1 MRVAGGDIGSSG
13 VLTSRIT
20 MLGTRFFL
28 AWAMI
33 LPSLA
38 LAFWI
43 IGYPIYDVVM
53 SATHEVNRFGQLRD
67 FVGTGNFS
75 TLAADPI
82 FWGSL
87 QRTFVWTATVVGG
100 TLVISLPVA
109 MILNDDFHGR
119 GVMRVIIMLP
129 WAVSLTMT
137 AIVWRWSLNGQYG
150 MLNETLKDLGVINQS
165 IEWLA
170 TSTTAFPIE
179 IAIGILVSIPFTTT
193 VFLGGLSSLPGDIYE
208 AARIDGASAW
218 QRFQYLTLPLLRP
231 FINIA
236 LVLNIIH
243 VFNSFPI
250 IWVLTEGDPANSTD
264 ILVTY
269 LYKLAFRYGRIG
281 DAAAMSLVMFA
292 VLLVFTIIYA
302 RMAMREN
309 KAAAA

>member
-1 MRVAGGDIGSSG
+1 MIAG
-13 VLTSRIT
+13 SRT
-20 MLGTRFFL
+20 
-28 AWAMI
+28 AWAMV
-33 LPSLA
+33 LPSLL

-53 SATHEVNRFGQLRD
+53 AATHEVNRFGKLRD
-67 FVGTGNFS
+67 FVGFGNFA

-87 QRTFVWTATVVGG
+87 WRTLVWTVGVVGG
-100 TLVISLPVA
+100 TILLSLPIA
-109 MILNDDFHGR
+109 LILNDDFHGR

-137 AIVWRWSLNGQYG
+137 AIVWTWSLDGQYG
-150 MLNETLKDLGVINQS
+150 MVNETLQDLGLLARPV
-165 IEWLA
+165 EWLA
-170 TSTTAFPIE
+170 TARIAFPVE
-179 IAIGILVSIPFTTT
+179 ILVGILVSIPFTTT

-208 AARIDGASAW
+208 AARIDGANAW
-218 QRFQYLTLPLLRP
+218 QRFTRLTMPLLKS
-231 FINIA
+231 FFNIA

-250 IWVLTEGDPANSTD
+250 IWVMTKGDPANSTD

-281 DAAAMSLVMFA
+281 DAAAMSLIMFMI
-292 VLLVFTIIYA
+292 LLAFTIVYA
-302 RMAMREN
+302 RMMMRSQD
-309 KAAAA
+309 AHRG

>member
-1 MRVAGGDIGSSG
+1 MV
-13 VLTSRIT
+13 
-20 MLGTRFFL
+20 
-28 AWAMI
+28 
-33 LPSLA
+33 LPSLL

-53 SATHEVNRFGQLRD
+53 AATHEVNRFGKLRD
-67 FVGTGNFS
+67 FVGFGNFA

-87 QRTFVWTATVVGG
+87 WRTLVWTVGVVGG
-100 TLVISLPVA
+100 TILLSLPIA
-109 MILNDDFHGR
+109 LILNDDFHGR

-137 AIVWRWSLNGQYG
+137 AIVWTWSLDGQYG
-150 MLNETLKDLGVINQS
+150 MVNETLQDIGLLARPV
-165 IEWLA
+165 EWLA
-170 TSTTAFPIE
+170 TAGIAFPVE
-179 IAIGILVSIPFTTT
+179 ILVGILVSIPFTTT

-208 AARIDGASAW
+208 AARIDGANAW
-218 QRFQYLTLPLLRP
+218 QRFTRLTMPLLKS
-231 FINIA
+231 FFNIA

-250 IWVLTEGDPANSTD
+250 IWVMTKGDPANSTD

-281 DAAAMSLVMFA
+281 DAAAMSLIMFMI
-292 VLLVFTIIYA
+292 LLAFTIVYA
-302 RMAMREN
+302 RMMMRSQD
-309 KAAAA
+309 AHHG

>member
-1 MRVAGGDIGSSG
+1 MRRSLLPWV
-13 VLTSRIT
+13 
-20 MLGTRFFL
+20 
-28 AWAMI
+28 MI
-33 LPSLA
+33 LPSLL

-43 IGYPIYDVVM
+43 IGYPIFDVLM
-53 SATHEVNRFGQLRD
+53 AASHEVNRFGKLKD
-67 FVGTGNFS
+67 FVGLGNFV
-75 TLAADPI
+75 TLSQDPI
-82 FWGSL
+82 FWASL
-87 QRTFVWTATVVGG
+87 GRTIIWTVTVVAG
-100 TLVISLPVA
+100 TLLLSVPISL
-109 MILNDDFHGR
+109 ILNDDFYGR
-119 GVMRVIIMLP
+119 GLMRVIIMLP

-137 AIVWRWSLNGQYG
+137 AIVWRWSLHGQYG
-150 MLNETLKDLGVINQS
+150 MVNETLQDLGIIDQY

-170 TSTTAFPIE
+170 TAQVAFPVE

-193 VFLGGLSSLPGDIYE
+193 VFIGGLSSLPGEIYE
-208 AARIDGASAW
+208 AARIDGATFFE
-218 QRFQYLTLPLLRP
+218 RMRHLTLPLLKP

-250 IWVLTEGDPANSTD
+250 IWVMTQGDPANGTD

-292 VLLVFTIIYA
+292 ILLAFTIVYA

-309 KAAAA
+309 SQEEEA

>member
-1 MRVAGGDIGSSG
+1 MH
-13 VLTSRIT
+13 
-20 MLGTRFFL
+20 GTPSKL
-28 AWAMI
+28 PWLMI
-33 LPSLA
+33 LPSLM

-53 SATHEVNRFGQLRD
+53 AASHEVNRFGKLKD
-67 FVGTGNFS
+67 FVGIGNFL

-82 FWGSL
+82 FWASL
-87 QRTFVWTATVVGG
+87 WRTLIWTVTVVAG
-100 TLVISLPVA
+100 TIIVSVPIA
-109 MILNDDFHGR
+109 MILNDDFIGR

-137 AIVWRWSLNGQYG
+137 AIVWRWSLHGQYG
-150 MLNETLKDLGVINQS
+150 MVNEVLEDLGILDGPV
-165 IEWLA
+165 EWLA
-170 TSTTAFPIE
+170 TAAIAFPVE

-193 VFLGGLSSLPGDIYE
+193 VFLGGLSSLPDEIYE

-218 QRFQYLTLPLLRP
+218 QRFTQLTIPLLRN
-231 FINIA
+231 FFNIA

-250 IWVLTEGDPANSTD
+250 IWVMTKGDPANTTD

-281 DAAAMSLVMFA
+281 DAAAMSIVMFA
-292 VLLVFTIIYA
+292 VLLAFTIVYA
-302 RMAMREN
+302 RMMMRDNRE
-309 KAAAA
+309 ATG